1 MNPVT
6 LLRIWISGV
15 FQRGSGRSSF
25 AEEEE
30 RALWTSS
37 DWARVRAPIRHR
49 DMALSAKATRWL
61 SRLPTELQPTE
72 LCQRFPRI
80 VNRIAAFWKDEGL
93 TEYTFTELLADARGG
108 RQGFPSKVVVELK
121 ALYEL
126 HLMRVDAQ
134 PSEADRW
141 QVSTQV

>member
-6 LLRIWISGV
+6 LLRTWISGV
-15 FQRGSGRSSF
+15 LQRRSGRSSF
-25 AEEEE
+25 VEEE

-37 DWARVRAPIRHR
+37 DWARVRAPVRHR

-61 SRLPTELQPTE
+61 SRLPTDIQPTE

-80 VNRIAAFWKDEGL
+80 VNRIAALWKDEGL
-93 TEYTFTELLADARGG
+93 TDYTFIDLLADVRGG
-108 RQGFPSKVVVELK
+108 RQGFPPKVVDELR

-126 HLMRVDAQ
+126 HLMRVDAH